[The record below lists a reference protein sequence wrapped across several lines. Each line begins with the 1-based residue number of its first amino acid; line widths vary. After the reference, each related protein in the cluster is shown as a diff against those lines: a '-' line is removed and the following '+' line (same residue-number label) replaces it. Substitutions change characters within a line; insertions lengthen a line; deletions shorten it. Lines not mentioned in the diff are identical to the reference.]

1 MRETLAEKSRRI
13 GLDPVPEEQ
22 IRAQL
27 ERVLA
32 SPPFR
37 NSRRC
42 QLLLRYAVEK
52 ACEGHLD
59 ELKERVVGSAVFG
72 RDASY
77 DTNQD
82 AVVRNAAAEVRKKLA
97 QYYLEP
103 GHANEPRIDLP
114 PGSYLPE
121 FHLLAADPRVE
132 AVPEHPPARW
142 PLVALCILVG
152 SVLFAAGVY
161 MGRPQ
166 PAPVTV
172 LDKFWAPIIEAKG
185 EVQFCIGQTKTHSFV
200 GPLPTNA
207 AGAVDPK
214 ATIPVS
220 KLVPNVERFVW
231 MGDSVALSKVSG
243 FLNSRGKEARYRW
256 ATSTPYSELR
266 GKSAVMIGLFNNDWT
281 IRLTEG
287 LRFSLVRNDSE
298 GWRGVKDHTSSAP
311 FSWRV
316 FRKGGAW
323 TDETDYAMVTR
334 VLDPSTEQ
342 FVVAAGGITHLG
354 TMMTGDFLT
363 NPAYLSEALRGAP
376 ADWARRNM
384 QVVLETHIVGGTPGP
399 PKVLAIHIW

>member
-1 MRETLAEKSRRI
+1 MRETLPERSRRI
-13 GLDPVPEEQ
+13 ALDPMPEQE

-52 ACEGHLD
+52 ACAGHLD

-72 RDASY
+72 RDACY

-103 GHANEPRIDLP
+103 VHANEPRIELP

-121 FHLLAADPRVE
+121 FHPQVSEPKTPLQPTPSHV
-132 AVPEHPPARW
+132 VW
-142 PLVALCILVG
+142 PIWAFCILAG
-152 SVLFAAGVY
+152 ALLFAAGIFA
-161 MGRPQ
+161 GRPKAASVTALDQ
-166 PAPVTV
+166 FWKPV
-172 LDKFWAPIIEAKG
+172 IESKG
-185 EVQFCIGQTKTHSFV
+185 EVQFCIGQTRTHSYV
-200 GPLPTNA
+200 GSLPATLS
-207 AGAVDPK
+207 GAVDSK
-214 ATIPVS
+214 ATVPVS
-220 KLVPNVERFVW
+220 KLVPNLERFLW
-231 MGDSVALSKVSG
+231 MGDAVAMSKISGYLS
-243 FLNSRGKEARYRW
+243 GKGKDARYRW

-266 GKSAVMIGLFNNDWT
+266 GKSAVMIGLFNNEWT

-287 LRFSLVRNDSE
+287 LRFSLVKNDAE
-298 GWRGVKDHTSSAP
+298 KWRGVKDHQSPAP
-311 FSWRV
+311 FAWRV
-316 FRKGGAW
+316 LRKGGDW

-334 VLDPSTEQ
+334 VFDPSTEQ

-363 NPAYLSEALRGAP
+363 SPTYLAEALRGAP
-376 ADWARRNM
+376 SDWAKRNM
-384 QVVLETHIVGGTPGP
+384 QIVLSTHVVGGTPGP
-399 PKVLAIHIW
+399 PNVLAIHFW

>member
-13 GLDPVPEEQ
+13 ALEPVPEDQ

-52 ACEGHLD
+52 ACDGHVD

-72 RDASY
+72 RDACY

-97 QYYLEP
+97 QYYLET
-103 GHANEPRIDLP
+103 GRVNELRIDLP

-121 FHLLAADPRVE
+121 FHFLAPGPKIEPA
-132 AVPEHPPARW
+132 PEVRTAHW
-142 PLVALCILVG
+142 PIWALSVLVG
-152 SVLFAAGVY
+152 ACLFGAGVY
-161 MGRPQ
+161 MGRPK
-166 PAPVTV
+166 PAPITV
-172 LDKFWAPIIEAKG
+172 LDKFWQPVIESKG
-185 EVQFCIGQTKTHSFV
+185 EVQFCIGQTKTHSYV
-200 GPLPTNA
+200 GSLPTTPS
-207 AGAVDPK
+207 GAVDSK
-214 ATIPVS
+214 ATIAVS
-220 KLVPNVERFVW
+220 KLVSNLDRFVW
-231 MGDSVALSKVSG
+231 MGDSVALSKISG
-243 FLNSRGKEARYRW
+243 FLNTRGKEARYRW

-266 GKSAVMIGLFNNDWT
+266 GKSAVMIGLFNNAWT
-281 IRLTEG
+281 VRLTEG
-287 LRFSLVRNDSE
+287 LRFSLVRNEAE
-298 GWRGVKDHTSSAP
+298 GWRGVKDLTSPDP

-316 FRKGGAW
+316 FRKLGEW

-334 VLDPSTEQ
+334 VLDPNTEQ

-363 NPAYLSEALRGAP
+363 NPVYLSEALRKAP
-376 ADWARRNM
+376 ADWAKRNM
-384 QVVLETHIVGGTPGP
+384 QIVLETHVVGGTPGP
-399 PKVLAIHIW
+399 PKVLAIHFW

>member
-13 GLDPVPEEQ
+13 CLDPVPEEQ

-121 FHLLAADPRVE
+121 FHILN
-132 AVPEHPPARW
+132 PEPKTETPPQLRRARW
-142 PLVALCILVG
+142 PLVAF
-152 SVLFAAGVY
+152 SVLAGGLLFAAGLYV
-161 MGRPQ
+161 GRPQ

-172 LDKFWAPIIEAKG
+172 LDSFWAPIMEAKG

-200 GPLPTNA
+200 GQLPANA
-207 AGAVDPK
+207 AGAVDAK
-214 ATIPVS
+214 ATIPVA

-231 MGDSVALSKVSG
+231 MGDAVALSKVNG
-243 FLNSRGKEARYRW
+243 FLSSRGKEARYRW

-287 LRFSLVRNDSE
+287 LRFSLVRNDTE
-298 GWRGVKDHTSSAP
+298 GWRGVKDHSSPAP

-316 FRKGGAW
+316 FRKGGAGS
-323 TDETDYAMVTR
+323 DETDYAMVTR

-384 QVVLETHIVGGTPGP
+384 QIVLETHIVGGTPGP
-399 PKVLAIHIW
+399 PKVLAIHFW